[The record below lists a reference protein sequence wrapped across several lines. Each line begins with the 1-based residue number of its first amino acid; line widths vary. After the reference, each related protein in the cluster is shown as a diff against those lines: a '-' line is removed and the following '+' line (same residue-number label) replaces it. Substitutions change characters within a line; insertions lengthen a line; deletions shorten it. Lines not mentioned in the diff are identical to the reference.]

1 MASRGGSPSARGDN
15 SGSQKPSDED
25 RAAKNELRDQVLTQ
39 TCTADDEETPVPLP
53 ANPVS
58 LAASVGETSQALS
71 PVEYEMNTQASL
83 MPGAASA
90 GGAAG
95 SEINR
100 PPPLPEKPNK
110 SLPRGTG
117 GRWKAPARKA
127 DVDRKSMGA
136 RIKKTSKTTKKP
148 PCGRF
153 DPKPDDDDAPMGGGA
168 SKAVGAVAVSTS
180 AIKGIGVFGLG
191 ADSKGLIASMMA
203 QAVQAGSRKLHE
215 DISGCSKT
223 VANTDATMKNLV
235 GKVEAQGQALGKIAS
250 AMSELV
256 SKVADAAATHR
267 ATPSVGTI
275 VNVNSELAVT
285 LAGHNG
291 YQQMLLVRS
300 KLRENANHVMGT
312 TNLTEYVFPDGDMT
326 GDTIHDTVGSVLN
339 LQGDTINDW
348 LMQWI
353 PSNARSQKGKA
364 SMSRAR
370 DPLQRVKP
378 HFIQALRKK
387 VLQAYCQELG
397 IEQHKMTTDAGLAWL
412 QRDEYFQ
419 SVRGGKAMH
428 AGCDALFSAVG
439 ASHRVKAPTTPGGER
454 ETGATVRHYA
464 LVGSFVRHFLEVLC
478 NLRQSGRSGIAD
490 GAYEEWRDEICR
502 IVAYWPT
509 GAEAHHGVRLV
520 DFETVKA
527 AVCEGVAEENVWVQ
541 EEEEA

>member
-1 MASRGGSPSARGDN
+1 
-15 SGSQKPSDED
+15 
-25 RAAKNELRDQVLTQ
+25 
-39 TCTADDEETPVPLP
+39 
-53 ANPVS
+53 
-58 LAASVGETSQALS
+58 
-71 PVEYEMNTQASL
+71 
-83 MPGAASA
+83 
-90 GGAAG
+90 
-95 SEINR
+95 
-100 PPPLPEKPNK
+100 
-110 SLPRGTG
+110 
-117 GRWKAPARKA
+117 
-127 DVDRKSMGA
+127 
-136 RIKKTSKTTKKP
+136 
-148 PCGRF
+148 
-153 DPKPDDDDAPMGGGA
+153 
-168 SKAVGAVAVSTS
+168 
-180 AIKGIGVFGLG
+180 
-191 ADSKGLIASMMA
+191 
-203 QAVQAGSRKLHE
+203 
-215 DISGCSKT
+215 
-223 VANTDATMKNLV
+223 
-235 GKVEAQGQALGKIAS
+235 
-250 AMSELV
+250 
-256 SKVADAAATHR
+256 
-267 ATPSVGTI
+267 
-275 VNVNSELAVT
+275 
-285 LAGHNG
+285 
-291 YQQMLLVRS
+291 
-300 KLRENANHVMGT
+300 MGT

-412 QRDEYFQ
+412 QSDEYFQ

-428 AGCDALFSAVG
+428 AGCDALFSEVG

-478 NLRQSGRSGIAD
+478 NLRPSGRSGIAD